1 MTSTLLKNKI
11 STTWAKWCQYL
22 ILASYEKKT
31 YIFYYNISE
40 QVSGKIIKL
49 VSAQKKVALEA
60 MSIWLSSG
68 LHWTLKPRQ
77 GENLLVNYQSLPQH
91 YTLINGQTLHTAVLW
106 GFTATEIIK
115 WALFYL
121 SLYFEKKCAP
131 LEIFVSNIVG
141 NIFFSSSISYR
152 FRGTGVQKVFLFH
165 LKSVFRIF
173 KFLPW
178 LFSHLEKRLD

>member
-91 YTLINGQTLHTAVLW
+91 YTLINEQALHTAVLW

-141 NIFFSSSISYR
+141 NIFLVVLYHTVFVEQAFKKYFYFILKAFSGYLN
-152 FRGTGVQKVFLFH
+152 FC
-165 LKSVFRIF
+165 
-173 KFLPW
+173 
-178 LFSHLEKRLD
+178 LDSLVI